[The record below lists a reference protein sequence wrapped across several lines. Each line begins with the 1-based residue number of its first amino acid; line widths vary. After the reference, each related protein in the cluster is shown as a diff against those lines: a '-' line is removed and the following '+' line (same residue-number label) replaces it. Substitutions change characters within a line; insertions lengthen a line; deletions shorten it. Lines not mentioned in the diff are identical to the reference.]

1 LETENKLQ
9 TPEALESR
17 IQVLLDRQLF
27 DDTESNLIRLRYGIG
42 IEQPLPPSEI
52 ARVMKIKAKALEALV
67 DQVDRKIF
75 NHLKNEL

>member
-1 LETENKLQ
+1 METENKLQ
-9 TPEALESR
+9 NPESLESR

-27 DDTESNLIRLRYGIG
+27 DDTEASLIRLRYGIG
-42 IEQPLPPSEI
+42 IERPLPPSEI
-52 ARVMKIKAKALEALV
+52 ARVMKIKAKALEVLV

>member
-1 LETENKLQ
+1 METENKLQ
-9 TPEALESR
+9 NPESLESR

-27 DDTESNLIRLRYGIG
+27 DDTESSLIRLRYGIG

-52 ARVMKIKAKALEALV
+52 ARIMKIKAKVLEALA

-75 NHLKNEL
+75 NYLKNEL

>member
-1 LETENKLQ
+1 MNSENKQ
-9 TPEALESR
+9 QNPETLESR

-27 DDTESNLIRLRYGIG
+27 DDMESSLIRLRYGIG

-52 ARVMKIKAKALEALV
+52 SRVMKIKAKALESLV

-75 NHLKNEL
+75 NYLKNEL

>member
-1 LETENKLQ
+1 LKSDNKQQNPET
-9 TPEALESR
+9 LESR

-27 DDTESNLIRLRYGIG
+27 DDMESSLIRLRYGIG

-52 ARVMKIKAKALEALV
+52 SRVMKIKAKALESLV